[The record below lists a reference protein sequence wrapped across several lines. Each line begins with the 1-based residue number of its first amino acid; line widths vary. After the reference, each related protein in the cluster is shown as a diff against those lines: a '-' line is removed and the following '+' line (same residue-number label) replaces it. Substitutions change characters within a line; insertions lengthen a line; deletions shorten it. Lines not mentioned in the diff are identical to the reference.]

1 MRDKALVRTYRDRT
15 YVSTAM
21 VRHLGTTV
29 AFAMDD
35 KRRIYYSVLDLE
47 QADAKK
53 GDLDAAYWNAE
64 PALLPFPTE
73 FVDPY
78 EDVPMTYPLPT
89 VRAGGTAE
97 IRPQELL
104 GAETDPFLSTTAR
117 LTAPVPIQV
126 VSDGRY
132 ILVFRQSIEA
142 GHADAVYRTNGN
154 TLSGDPKRTDYLKD
168 GGAKVPAADAS
179 LLCDRYALVGS
190 ALKPVVEARYQ
201 RSRSKYRPAAGGTD
215 TLGTRD
221 MDGKQFYEPTI
232 RLSFVPRLTDGGFA
246 VMLLPTEVEGASRW
260 QLFVN
265 NAAEK
270 RIESYNCEQSEDGLF
285 DTAGTQLYTS
295 PDPRYRK
302 SVLEREPGTD
312 PNTGRP
318 LIPVP
323 ATTDRAGTALRFTAG
338 AAADVR
344 IGTDGLPAPS
354 GGCTFEAWV
363 RPTAPAGT
371 ILASLD
377 ESVPTGFHLGLD
389 GQYQLTAGCGPR
401 GWAVTGR
408 QALTP
413 GVYAHVAMVVK
424 GSEVALFVDGTEVG
438 RTTVPTAPVP
448 ASANVL
454 GATWNNGMQANG
466 WAGDLDEVRIWNQAR
481 TAADLAD
488 RGRRL
493 IGTEPGLVGYLRMDE
508 GTGTV
513 AANLCDRRRDATVK
527 GTTWVGSDA
536 PIGDGAGLSRDMFT
550 IKGREVVG
558 GLTAALYFQQET
570 QSSGYGTVATEKR
583 QARVLL
589 ACATSGPALKDGIT
603 GRNYLCTLDFALDRG
618 GRLAAV
624 PRELALDPIAPPA
637 TTTSRDQ
644 LAAAQTKVD
653 TARIQ
658 LGNDRKLVDGLPG
671 ALSYID
677 YLKDKWNR
685 QSERDAWIN
694 VLSERY
700 AAQARLGQDQ
710 AQLAAAEAE
719 LAVVSSGLKGA
730 TEVQVPMPRVA
741 VDRGGLSAY
750 GALLTFAWS
759 DRAPSLLDSANGD
772 VVLYYAGVDG
782 QFFSVYY
789 PTTVSRAARKLTAGT
804 GTVSLISRD
813 PATRLADFAV
823 TVAAGGTADT
833 CTVTV
838 TAGTTVERFPEVPR
852 AAGDFARVLNGR
864 RIAGALLGR
873 ISAAQD
879 AVLELAEPLTQGL
892 AAGSAVAIGGRLR
905 TVAATVATGSNK
917 ITLTVGGL
925 ADTRGQDLWSAL
937 YDYAKATCTVPGV
950 SLAAG
955 SRILGVSTVGVA
967 ADQQVADGTAAD
979 GAQPLLPRWR
989 GDAPGRALTFGRTGQ
1004 RLTLPNG
1011 KWPTI
1016 SPDGNFTVEAWVNP
1030 ASIDGRSR
1038 IWHANAG
1045 AVPYALALT
1054 AANDRSAMRSNG
1066 GHLNCENRIALGGS
1080 DFTIEFWAR
1089 REPGSDGMVFQ
1100 HATFD
1105 AGTLSLEF
1113 AIRTSGQASFGWRG
1127 GSGGADVLSGGQ
1139 DDLAWHCWS
1148 AVYEAATRRRTLYCD
1163 GVQVAQDIARTA
1175 YRQTAFTLLGS
1186 APGWSDEFR
1195 VWGRARTPG
1204 EILISSKRRMTGA
1217 EQDLLAYWT
1226 FADGQTND
1234 RTGNRNN
1241 GTPNGPCSFGEPT
1254 APYSFQVSAA
1264 VGSQVIT
1271 SKAAFPVG
1279 EWSHVGVTFRQD
1291 WAVSL
1296 DGTGYL
1302 DAGGPESLDL
1312 AGELTIEA
1320 FLKVDKFGTPQG
1332 LVSKGALETGVDDA
1346 VPYAFY
1352 LTGDGKLAFGF
1363 ESGDGRAG
1371 SVRTYTSATSVPL
1384 GQFTKVAVT
1393 RSAPDPGTGEIKI
1406 RFNIDG
1412 TTASGDSGTFKGA
1425 KSIGNDVNCEIGRYR
1440 VGTTAFGFRGI
1451 LSQVRIW
1458 NVARGADEIGVWAV
1472 APDEKGLLAWW
1483 RFPERT
1489 GAVTADACGS
1499 YPAQLRGAARV
1510 RTPDP
1515 WGNMITL
1522 YCNGVPFVGVTD
1534 NNSSIKDFG
1543 APQVTVGAKLRSDGT
1558 WGELLDAGLDELRV
1572 WRTCRTQEQIL
1583 DNMFTRLRSVNED
1596 LLAYYPIDLDTTTAE
1611 VKVLDAGPAGCH
1623 LYPSSPAPDVVISH
1637 APISDDTAQVRS
1649 ALTGTR
1655 TFFQRPI
1662 SATPQAG
1669 EYADLQTD
1677 SQGLRFGV
1685 MKRAY
1690 SAVRDGA
1697 WNLTTG
1703 YKVGDLVTTWVGQ
1716 AQFAPQLVGYLE
1728 GAPPVPSEN
1737 LIKGTSDNFKDASS
1751 VKFVQANTVTDTLAG
1766 ESKGS
1771 FDASAKA
1778 YFKGSVSDDTYIVA
1792 APLGAGTAKRAS
1804 SASASAGVS
1813 AEIKQSWGWSGETQ
1827 VTQGATITRTSEVSL
1842 TGYWEPDD
1850 AKKQVN
1856 PTAGRRWVPANT
1868 GFAFVQSDTA
1878 DQYALRLKH
1887 NGALVA
1893 YRMIPNPD
1901 IPTDWNIIPFPI
1913 NPQYT
1918 KQGTLDGVVGFAAD
1932 PATGALQSFPDPDF
1946 PKAGTGPGFSYFR
1959 PKEAYA
1965 IKRRIQ
1971 REERQLQGFYE
1982 SVSSHPLSPDPIAA
1996 AADRVLK
2003 GMMGGTGSTGLT
2015 AASGGDAAK
2024 ARAAGKSAAK
2034 RNIVNTYVWTAAGG
2048 LFSEVT
2054 STTDQ
2059 VVQTTAGEYSL
2070 TMGATYSSSGTFEAA
2085 GIGFDAGYEIA
2096 IGGGFSLTRRKSK
2109 DSSRTFSLDVSAKP
2123 NGDLQK
2129 QDSAGNPVFD
2139 AKSKPVLTPGR
2150 VDAYRFMT
2158 FYLDTSSD
2166 NFEDFYGKVVDPEW
2180 LENNPHPHAREL
2192 AKARQADRKPPCWR
2206 VMHRVTYVSR
2216 VLDTSSPGAPNYAKA
2231 LGALNLTSDH
2241 QLFQKLEPYLN
2252 GATRGLA
2259 ELTAATATVLTA
2271 NFPTLVPHTAT
2282 ITERLAAYYQLSD
2295 SGGPLALPGRNVS
2308 TGTPATTP
2316 TPAASKA
2323 ALTVP
2328 ATSPQGTDI
2337 TVGYSIP
2344 ADQVMPKNWVGVYRP
2359 GAALNAGSLNWQ
2371 YTPNA
2376 DGTVSIPDS
2385 RGLGAGK
2392 YQLWLLANDGYL
2404 VLAGPYDLTVA

>member
-1 MRDKALVRTYRDRT
+1 MQDRTVLRTYRDRT

-64 PALLPFPTE
+64 PALLPFPAE

-78 EDVPMTYPLPT
+78 EDVPMAYPLPT
-89 VRAGGTAE
+89 VKAGGTAE
-97 IRPQELL
+97 LRPQELI
-104 GAETDPFLSTTAR
+104 GGETDPFLSTTAR
-117 LTAPVPIQV
+117 LTAPVPIQA

-132 ILVFRQSIEA
+132 LLVFRQSVA
-142 GHADAVYRTNGN
+142 DGHADALYRTNGN
-154 TLSGDPKRTDYLKD
+154 TMSGDPKRTDYRKV

-201 RSRSKYRPAAGGTD
+201 RSRSKYTPAVGGTD

-221 MDGKQFYEPTI
+221 MDGKQFYEPTTK
-232 RLSFVPRLTDGGFA
+232 LSFVPRLTDGGFA
-246 VMLLPTEVEGASRW
+246 VMLLPTEVEGTSRW

-270 RIESYNCEQSEDGLF
+270 RIESYNCEQAADGMF

-295 PDPRYRK
+295 PDPKFRK

-312 PNTGRP
+312 PNTNRP

-338 AAADVR
+338 TAADVR
-344 IGTDGLPAPS
+344 IGTDGLPAPT

-363 RPTAPAGT
+363 KPTAPAST

-389 GQYQLTAGCGPR
+389 GGYKLSAGCGPR
-401 GWAVTGR
+401 GWALTGS

-413 GVYAHVAMVVK
+413 GAYAHVAMVVK
-424 GSEVALFVDGTEVG
+424 DSEVALFVDGTEVG

-454 GATWNNGMQANG
+454 GTTWFNSSQVNGFV
-466 WAGDLDEVRIWNQAR
+466 GDIDEVRIWNHAR

-508 GTGTV
+508 GAGAV
-513 AANLCDRRRDATVK
+513 VANLCDRRRDATVK
-527 GTTWVGSDA
+527 GATWVGSDA
-536 PIGDGAGLSRDMFT
+536 PVGDGAGLARDMFT

-558 GLTAALYFQQET
+558 GLTATLYFQQET
-570 QSSGYGTVATEKR
+570 QPSGYGTVASEKR

-589 ACATSGPALKDGIT
+589 ACATSGPPPQGGVA
-603 GRNYLCTLDFALDRG
+603 GRNYLCTLDLALDRG

-624 PRELALDPIAPPA
+624 PRDLVLDPVGPPEPS
-637 TTTSRDQ
+637 TSYDR
-644 LAAAQTKVD
+644 LAAAQTKLD
-653 TARIQ
+653 TARAR
-658 LGNDRKLVDGLPG
+658 LGNDRRLVGELQPALNYIEHIKYMGFRQEERQRLINELPE
-671 ALSYID
+671 
-677 YLKDKWNR
+677 KF
-685 QSERDAWIN
+685 
-694 VLSERY
+694 
-700 AAQARLGQDQ
+700 AAQSRIGQDE
-710 AQLAAAEAE
+710 AQVAVAEAE
-719 LAVVSSGLKGA
+719 LAAVTGGLKGA
-730 TEVQVPMPRVA
+730 TESVVPMPRVA
-741 VDRGGLSAY
+741 VDRAGLSAY

-759 DRAPSLLDSANGD
+759 DRAPSLLESANGD

-789 PTTVSRAARKLTAGT
+789 PTTVSRAARKLSAGT
-804 GTVSLISRD
+804 GAISMVSRD
-813 PATRLADFAV
+813 PAARLADFAV

-838 TAGTTVERFPEVPR
+838 TAGTAVERFPDLPR
-852 AAGDFARVLNGR
+852 AVGGFARVLNGS

-879 AVLELAEPLTQGL
+879 AVLELAEPLVQGL
-892 AAGSAVAIGGRLR
+892 AAGSVVAVGSRLR
-905 TVAATVATGSNK
+905 TVADTVATGSNK

-925 ADTRGQDLWSAL
+925 AGTRGQDLYSAL

-955 SRILGVSTVGVA
+955 SRIAGVTTVGVA

-989 GDAPGRALTFGRTGQ
+989 GDAPGRALTFGKTGQ
-1004 RLTLPNG
+1004 RLTLPES
-1011 KWPTI
+1011 KWPQV
-1016 SPDGNFTVEAWVNP
+1016 SPEGDLTVEAWVNP
-1030 ASIDGRSR
+1030 NSIDDVRR
-1038 IWHANAG
+1038 IWHANTG
-1045 AVPYALALT
+1045 GVPYSLALYEVGG
-1054 AANDRSAMRSNG
+1054 RESAVYCTGGIYCGNG
-1066 GHLNCENRIALGGS
+1066 MTLGGG
-1080 DFTIEFWAR
+1080 DFTLEFWAR
-1089 REPGSDGMVFQ
+1089 R
-1100 HATFD
+1100 D
-1105 AGTLSLEF
+1105 A
-1113 AIRTSGQASFGWRG
+1113 G
-1127 GSGGADVLSGGQ
+1127 GSGSGFLFDGARTGLSFDLLTDGRVQFGWHGTPRLEGGR
-1139 DDLAWHCWS
+1139 DDLGWHCWS
-1148 AVYEAATRRRTLYCD
+1148 VVYEDATRRRTIYCD
-1163 GVQVAQDIARTA
+1163 GVQVAQDIAANAYPRTSA
-1175 YRQTAFTLLGS
+1175 DLTLALM
-1186 APGWSDEFR
+1186 AGWVDEFR
-1195 VWGRARTPG
+1195 IWGRARTAT
-1204 EILISSKRRMTGA
+1204 EVLTWAKRRLTGT
-1217 EQDLLAYWT
+1217 ERDLRGYWT
-1226 FADGQTND
+1226 FLDNVLKN
-1234 RTGNRNN
+1234 RTGNGNDGDSAGSRYR
-1241 GTPNGPCSFGEPT
+1241 TGPS
-1254 APYSFQVSAA
+1254 APYSFQLAA
-1264 VGSQVIT
+1264 IVGSQVWA
-1271 SKAAFPVG
+1271 SAASYPVG
-1279 EWSHVGVTFRQD
+1279 DWGHVAATFKQD
-1291 WAVSL
+1291 WAVAL
-1296 DGTGYL
+1296 DGSGHL
-1302 DAGGPESLDL
+1302 DAGGPEGLDL
-1312 AGELTIEA
+1312 TDELTIEA
-1320 FLKVDKFGTPQG
+1320 FVKLDTTAFAQG
-1332 LVSKGALETGVDDA
+1332 LVSKGVLETGVDDA

-1352 LTGDGKLAFGF
+1352 VTADGQLAFTF

-1371 SVRTYTSATSVPL
+1371 SSRTFLSGARVPA
-1384 GQFTKVAVT
+1384 GKFVKVAVT
-1393 RSAPDPGTGEIKI
+1393 RSAEGLLGIVKIK
-1406 RFNIDG
+1406 FYIDG
-1412 TTASGDSGTFKGA
+1412 VHVNGDLALFKGA
-1425 KSIGNDVNCEIGRYR
+1425 RSIGNDANCEIGRYR
-1440 VGTTAFGFRGI
+1440 VGHSAFGLRGA

-1458 NVARGADEIGVWAV
+1458 NVVRNAEQIGGEI
-1472 APDEKGLLAWW
+1472 APDAKGLVAWW

-1489 GAVTADACGS
+1489 GAVTADACGT
-1499 YPAQLRGAARV
+1499 YPAQLRGATRV

-1515 WGNMITL
+1515 DGNRIAL
-1522 YCNGVPFVGVTD
+1522 YYNGVPSVGVPVVASRLRM
-1534 NNSSIKDFG
+1534 SSAK
-1543 APQVTVGAKLRSDGT
+1543 QVTVGAMQREDGG
-1558 WGELLDAGLDELRV
+1558 WDDLLDAGLDELRV

-1583 DNMFTRLRSVNED
+1583 DNMFTRLRTVNED
-1596 LLAYYPIDLDTTTAE
+1596 LLAYYPIDLDSTTAE
-1611 VKVLDAGPAGCH
+1611 VKVLDAGPARCH
-1623 LYPSSPAPDVVISH
+1623 LYPATAVPDVVISH

-1655 TFFQRPI
+1655 TIFQRDI
-1662 SATPQAG
+1662 TATPQAG

-1677 SQGLRFGV
+1677 SAGMRHGV

-1690 SAVRDGA
+1690 SAIRNGA

-1737 LIKGTSDNFKDASS
+1737 LIKGTADDFKDASS
-1751 VKFVQANTVTDTLAG
+1751 VKFVQANTVTDTISG

-1771 FDASAKA
+1771 FDTSAKF
-1778 YFKGSVSDDTYIVA
+1778 YFKLTVEDDTYVVS
-1792 APLGAGTAKRAS
+1792 APLGAGTATPAGKKSHTGGAS
-1804 SASASAGVS
+1804 Y
-1813 AEIKQSWGWSGETQ
+1813 EIKMGGAWSSETQ
-1827 VTQGATITRTSEVSL
+1827 VTQGTTVTRTSEVGL

-1893 YRMIPNPD
+1893 YRMVPNPD
-1901 IPTDWNIIPFPI
+1901 IPTDWNVIPFPI

-1932 PATGALQSFPDPDF
+1932 PATGALQPFPDPDF
-1946 PKAGTGPGFSYFR
+1946 PKAGTGSGFSYHR

-1965 IKRRIQ
+1965 LKRRIQ

-1982 SVSSHPLSPDPIAA
+1982 SVSADPASPDPVAK

-2015 AASGGDAAK
+2015 TPGAVDPAK
-2024 ARAAGKSAAK
+2024 TRAATKSAAK

-2054 STTDQ
+2054 TTTDQ
-2059 VVQTTAGEYSL
+2059 VVQTTSGEFSMYHGTAGSYDF
-2070 TMGATYSSSGTFEAA
+2070 TVATSKVGVNLGFEATN
-2085 GIGFDAGYEIA
+2085 
-2096 IGGGFSLTRRKSK
+2096 GGGFTITRRKSK
-2109 DSSRTFSLDVSAKP
+2109 DASRTFGLEVAAKP
-2123 NGDLQK
+2123 SGGLQK
-2129 QDSAGNPVFD
+2129 QDAAGNPVFD
-2139 AKSKPVLTPGR
+2139 AKNKPVLTPGR

-2180 LENNPHPHAREL
+2180 LETGTSPHAREL
-2192 AKARQADRKPPCWR
+2192 VRARQADRKPPCWR

-2216 VLDTSSPGAPNYAKA
+2216 VLDTSSPGAPSYAKA

-2241 QLFQKLEPYLN
+2241 QLFQKLEPYLT
-2252 GATRGLA
+2252 GATSRLA
-2259 ELTAATATVLTA
+2259 DLTAATASVLTA

-2282 ITERLAAYYQLSD
+2282 VTERLAAYYQLSD
-2295 SGGPLALPGRNVS
+2295 SGGPLSLPGRI
-2308 TGTPATTP
+2308 GTP
-2316 TPAASKA
+2316 TPTSNPSTPTPTPTKA

-2337 TVGYSIP
+2337 SVGYSIP
-2344 ADQVMPKNWVGVYRP
+2344 VDQVMPNNWIGIYRP
-2359 GAALNAGSLNWQ
+2359 GAVLNAGSLHWQ
-2371 YTPNA
+2371 YASNA
-2376 DGTVSIPDS
+2376 NGTVSIPDS
-2385 RGLGAGK
+2385 RGLVAGN

-2404 VLAGPYDLTVA
+2404 VLAGPYDLTVV